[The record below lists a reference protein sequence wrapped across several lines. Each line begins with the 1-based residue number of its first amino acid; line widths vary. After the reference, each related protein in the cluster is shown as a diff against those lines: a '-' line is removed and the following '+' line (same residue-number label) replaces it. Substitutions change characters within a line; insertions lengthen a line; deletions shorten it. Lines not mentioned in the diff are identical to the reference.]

1 MRPLFFDSI
10 AAHSS
15 ASLSDFDAPIN
26 PVSMRPHGQ
35 GCGNLHGWLG
45 EMPWID
51 SGHGQRH
58 LPRKI

>member
-26 PVSMRPHGQ
+26 PVSMRRYARVPLQSARGV
-35 GCGNLHGWLG
+35 GRNA
-45 EMPWID
+45 MD
-51 SGHGQRH
+51 
-58 LPRKI
+58 